1 MTQKDNLYKVLGVNA
16 SASQSEIKEA
26 YRKLSMKTHP
36 DRKGDPKVFQKV
48 KEAYDILSNPDKRSR
63 YDIMINLVRIS
74 GPDIQIVG
82 DDKGVKFEVKQ
93 GMGSVTVTPK

>member
-1 MTQKDNLYKVLGVNA
+1 MTQEDNLYKVLGVNA

-36 DRKGDPKVFQKV
+36 DRKGDPKVFQQV
-48 KEAYDILSNPDKRSR
+48 KEAYDILSDPDKRSR

-74 GPDIQIVG
+74 GPDIQVVG
-82 DDKGVKFEVKQ
+82 DDKGIKFEVKQ
-93 GMGSVTVTPK
+93 GMGTVTVTPK